1 MHDTILAIFLLL
13 TVTSNAQAQFNTISS
28 NGNYGHEIT
37 VIDLQS
43 TNNKEQKAGIGALI
57 ADVTSKSDSITPTIP
72 STQSDL
78 KRNVN
83 KSGSKPS
90 IHTSRHTLYNRSD
103 SKHSRYNRD
112 SIASLPE
119 LTLPNLLAEIRR
131 NGIRHPKIVL
141 AQAILETGWF
151 RSSVCRNK
159 HNLFGL
165 TNPPHQNLLRV
176 QPLDRERP
184 RLLHQSTIPLDSK
197 AQGYQSRCR
206 LSPLAPRHRLC
217 RRPRL
222 HSRHYKGAEATVK
235 NIPKSVI
242 LNISDVRK

>member
-83 KSGSKPS
+83 KSGSKLS

-119 LTLPNLLAEIRR
+119 LTIPNLLAEIRR

-165 TNPPHQNLLRV
+165 TNPRTKTYYEFDHWTESVRAYYTKVQYRWTRKHRDTKADTDYLRW
-176 QPLDRERP
+176 LRD
-184 RLLHQSTIPLDSK
+184 I
-197 AQGYQSRCR
+197 GY
-206 LSPLAPRHRLC
+206 
-217 RRPRL
+217 
-222 HSRHYKGAEATVK
+222 AEDLGYIRAIIKVLK
-235 NIPKSVI
+235 Q
-242 LNISDVRK
+242 L

>member
-119 LTLPNLLAEIRR
+119 LTIPNLIAEIKR

-165 TNPPHQNLLRV
+165 TNPRTKTYYEFNHWTESVRAYYTKV
-176 QPLDRERP
+176 QYR
-184 RLLHQSTIPLDSK
+184 
-197 AQGYQSRCR
+197 
-206 LSPLAPRHRLC
+206 
-217 RRPRL
+217 
-222 HSRHYKGAEATVK
+222 YKGGNYLLWLRDIGYAEGPGYIHAIIKVLK
-235 NIPKSVI
+235 Q
-242 LNISDVRK
+242 L